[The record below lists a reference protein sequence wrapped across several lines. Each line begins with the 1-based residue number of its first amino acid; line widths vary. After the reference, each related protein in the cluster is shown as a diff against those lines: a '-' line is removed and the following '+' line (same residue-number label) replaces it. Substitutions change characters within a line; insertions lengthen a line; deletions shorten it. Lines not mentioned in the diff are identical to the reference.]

1 MEFETVLAALRT
13 QLPAGAAERVAFAGD
28 VADWLERLRTGITE
42 SGMAASPEM
51 LARIEGA
58 IVALRLLGS

>member
-1 MEFETVLAALRT
+1 MEFEGVLEALRAHV
-13 QLPAGAAERVAFAGD
+13 PADPAERVAFARD
-28 VADWLERLRTGITE
+28 AADQLQRLRAGITG